1 MTRNPTQR
9 AQEATWVKYHNST
22 DPAVQQHAN
31 LFKDATGAR
40 PWELIVQRTLGAF
53 LVASLILLAEKLL
66 IQLISISYHRTQFNA
81 KIQESKHKI
90 YLLSLLYDA
99 SRALF
104 PAYCQE
110 FAEED
115 YIINDSVDLSM
126 LEMKQKNGH
135 ARSGSATPLRLLQ
148 NIGRAGDKLTSAFGN
163 IAHEVTGKQVFNPD
177 SAHSIVVEA
186 LEKNKSSEA
195 LAKRLWM
202 SFVVEGKDALYQE
215 DIVEVLGADRH
226 AEAEEAFAILD
237 RDLNGDIS
245 LDEMILTVCEF
256 GKERHSIANSL
267 HDVDQAIHVL
277 DNLLCTIV
285 FIVVIFVFGRS
296 LSIGQ

>member
-9 AQEATWVKYHNST
+9 AQEATWVKHHNST

-31 LFKDATGAR
+31 LFKDATGAK

-296 LSIGQ
+296 LSISQ